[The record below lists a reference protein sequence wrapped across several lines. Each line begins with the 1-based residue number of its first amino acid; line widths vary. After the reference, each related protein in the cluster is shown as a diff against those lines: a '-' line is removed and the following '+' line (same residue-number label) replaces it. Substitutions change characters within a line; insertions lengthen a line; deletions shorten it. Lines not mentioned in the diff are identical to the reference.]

1 MPLTQK
7 QAGLKHGF
15 RSGLEEK
22 IAEQLE
28 KAGIPVEFE
37 SIKIPYVT
45 PETPHKYT
53 PDFPLPNGIIIETK
67 GRFLPEDRKKHKLVK
82 QQHPH
87 LDIRFV
93 FTRSKTP
100 ITKTSKTTYGMW
112 CEKEGFKYADKEIP
126 EGWLKEKP
134 TKGKTK

>member
-1 MPLTQK
+1 M

-22 IAEQLE
+22 VAEQLE
-28 KAGIPVEFE
+28 KAGIPVEYE

-45 PETPHKYT
+45 PATPHKYS

-67 GRFLPEDRKKHKLVK
+67 GRFLPADRKKHQLIK

-93 FTRSKTP
+93 FTNSKSKISKT
-100 ITKTSKTTYGMW
+100 SSTTYASW
-112 CEKEGFKYADKEIP
+112 CIKQGFLYADKLIP
-126 EGWLKEKP
+126 GEWLNEPIRKSI
-134 TKGKTK
+134 